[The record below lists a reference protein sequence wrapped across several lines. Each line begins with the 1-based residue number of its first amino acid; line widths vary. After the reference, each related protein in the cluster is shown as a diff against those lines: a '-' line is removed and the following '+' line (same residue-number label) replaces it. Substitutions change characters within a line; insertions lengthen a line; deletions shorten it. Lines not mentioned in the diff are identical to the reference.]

1 MKLKLFVVVNFKIVW
16 QTFLNSMLHC
26 FYLQIIVNLP
36 KKKNE
41 INWAGILNHD
51 YNTFLFIT

>member
-36 KKKNE
+36 KKKIMKLIGRE
-41 INWAGILNHD
+41 L
-51 YNTFLFIT
+51 